1 MRKIT
6 LFAVLIF
13 LSGTVSAQHNKVFFT
28 GIFPEIS
35 LTKKIS
41 SQYRLNFKIENQEIL
56 FDNSD
61 SEIDNPQFTH
71 YRTDLM
77 MFLNREIRP
86 GVSIAAGLFHR
97 IQDNENANRI
107 IQQLAILQRMR
118 NLRINH
124 RFRTDQTFTKND
136 DFEFRFRYRFT
147 LEIPLDG
154 VEIDPREYYMVL
166 SNEPIFS
173 SKGDEFEIENRTVV
187 ALGKL
192 FNLNEKMEW
201 GIDYRTDG
209 FFQEGIRTRLWAK
222 LSYYYN
228 F

>member
-1 MRKIT
+1 MRKIA
-6 LFAVLIF
+6 LLAVLIS
-13 LSGTVSAQHNKVFFT
+13 LAGIVSAQQNKVFFT
-28 GIFPEIS
+28 GVFPEI
-35 LTKKIS
+35 LVTKRIS
-41 SQYRLNFKIENQEIL
+41 PLYRLNFKVENQEIL
-56 FDNSD
+56 FDNRD

-77 MFLNREIRP
+77 MFLNRDIRP
-86 GVSIAAGLFHR
+86 GVSIAMGLFHR
-97 IQDNENANRI
+97 IQVNENANRI
-107 IQQLAILQRMR
+107 IQQLALLQRMR

-147 LEIPLDG
+147 VEIPLEG
-154 VEIDPREYYMVL
+154 AEIDPKEFYMVI

-173 SKGDEFEIENRTVV
+173 FKGDEFEIENRAVV

-192 FNLNEKMEW
+192 FNMNEKLEW

-209 FFQEGIRTRLWAK
+209 FIQEGFRTRLWAK
-222 LSYYYN
+222 ISYYYN